1 MSISL
6 TAKQQTISEIFS
18 ESWQYIIPSYQRP
31 YSWNIEECE
40 QLWEDLTNVFE
51 QEEKDYFLGNIILAK
66 GLNNKDK
73 FEVVD
78 GQQRLIT
85 ISLFIKALSLHLH
98 DIKRLNEKLV
108 IFDEFEEKHTRRLNT
123 QIFENDDSKN
133 FDEVMNLSEIIINT
147 KDFKTFYITNKNI
160 NNKFKIN
167 FYFFYFKLKDYEK
180 IREFAK
186 YFLQNITLLP
196 IMTEDSEQNGAREK
210 ALIIFE
216 TINNRGLDLSDT
228 DIFKAKLYS
237 LALNIKEEEV
247 FINRWITIS
256 EKSENLSNILKSKKG
271 PLLDIFRIYS
281 HIIRG
286 KNKITKSEIGLREF
300 FAQNDSPFKKNN
312 YNEIL
317 DDLEKIIESIL
328 FFQDCLDGLNQYN
341 ELTKLFQILKEYPN
355 QYPLWALFVY
365 IFNYGL
371 TNLIELEDFLKYLIK
386 LSLIKGLYG
395 NIKNDIY
402 KLIVEI
408 STSSDKG
415 NFEIISFNDI
425 DNMYI
430 EKQWF
435 GLLKKSYVLLAFYL
449 DENQSLVIDYRFD
462 KLIQPFDS
470 EYFSNYWESLYT
482 NLDKLG
488 NIVILDVPARR
499 IPFKEKINKVY
510 SKCTTNEIKYEL
522 LDKLYDWD
530 DFHFYDRD
538 HSLTNRITDF
548 FKN

>member
-18 ESWQYIIPSYQRP
+18 ESWQYVIPSYQRP

-66 GLNNKDK
+66 GLNSKDK

-85 ISLFIKALSLHLH
+85 ISLFIKALSLHLP
-98 DIKRLNEKLV
+98 DISRLSQKLE
-108 IFDEFEEKHTRRLNT
+108 IYDEFENKHTRRLNT
-123 QIFENDDSKN
+123 QIFENDDSIN
-133 FDEVMNLSEIIINT
+133 LDEIMNLEEIYDENEMLN
-147 KDFKTFYITNKNI
+147 FKNI
-160 NNKFKIN
+160 YSNNKFKIN
-167 FYFFYFKLKDYEK
+167 FYYFYLKLKDYQRK
-180 IREFAK
+180 REFAK
-186 YFLQNITLLP
+186 YFLENITLLP
-196 IMTEDSEQNGAREK
+196 IMTEDSDQNGAREK

-237 LALNIKEEEV
+237 LALNVKEEEN
-247 FINRWITIS
+247 FINRWVMIS
-256 EKSENLSNILKSKKG
+256 ERSESLSSILKSKKG

-371 TNLIELEDFLKYLIK
+371 TNLIELENFLKYLIK

-415 NFEIISFNDI
+415 NFENILFNDI

-449 DENQSLVIDYRFD
+449 DKNQSLVIDYRFD
-462 KLIQPFDS
+462 KLIQPFDK
-470 EYFSNYWESLYT
+470 EYFSNNWENLYK

-522 LDKLYDWD
+522 FHKLDDWD

-538 HSLTNRITDF
+538 HSLTNRIIDF

>member
-1 MSISL
+1 
-6 TAKQQTISEIFS
+6 
-18 ESWQYIIPSYQRP
+18 
-31 YSWNIEECE
+31 
-40 QLWEDLTNVFE
+40 
-51 QEEKDYFLGNIILAK
+51 
-66 GLNNKDK
+66 
-73 FEVVD
+73 
-78 GQQRLIT
+78 
-85 ISLFIKALSLHLH
+85 
-98 DIKRLNEKLV
+98 
-108 IFDEFEEKHTRRLNT
+108 
-123 QIFENDDSKN
+123 
-133 FDEVMNLSEIIINT
+133 MNLKEIYDENEMIN
-147 KDFKTFYITNKNI
+147 FKNI
-160 NNKFKIN
+160 YSNNKFKIN
-167 FYFFYFKLKDYEK
+167 FYYFYLKIKDYQRK
-180 IREFAK
+180 REFAK
-186 YFLQNITLLP
+186 YFLENITLLP

-216 TINNRGLDLSDT
+216 TINNRGLDLNDT

-237 LALNIKEEEV
+237 LALNVKEEEN
-247 FINRWITIS
+247 FINRWVMIS
-256 EKSENLSNILKSKKG
+256 ERSESLSGIKG

-286 KNKITKSEIGLREF
+286 KNRITKSEIGLREF
-300 FAQNDSPFKKNN
+300 FSQKDSPFKKNN

-341 ELTKLFQILKEYPN
+341 ELTKLFQIIKEYPN

-371 TNLIELEDFLKYLIK
+371 TNLSELENFLKYLIK

-408 STSSDKG
+408 SPNKEKEK
-415 NFEIISFNDI
+415 FENIVFNDV

-449 DENQSLVIDYRFD
+449 DNNQSLVVDYRFD
-462 KLIQPFDS
+462 KLIQPFDK
-470 EYFSNYWESLYT
+470 EYFSDKWEDLYD

-510 SKCTTNEIKYEL
+510 SKCTTNEIKNEL
-522 LDKLYDWD
+522 LYKLDDWD
-530 DFHFYDRD
+530 VFYFYDRD
-538 HSLTNRITDF
+538 HSLTNKITDF